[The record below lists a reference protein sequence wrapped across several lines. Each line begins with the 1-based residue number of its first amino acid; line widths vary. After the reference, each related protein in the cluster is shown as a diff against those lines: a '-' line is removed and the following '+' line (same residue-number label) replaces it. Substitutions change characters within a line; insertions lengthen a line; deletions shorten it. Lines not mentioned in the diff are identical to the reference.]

1 MRQNWYIHRT
11 EIKLIFYITERF
23 MYATPFTLDGR
34 AHGELHEQYKRKTIL
49 TTNHFFPY
57 VKTRLSVIN
66 REQVRLS
73 DTAVAEYFSKYRDKK
88 RNCS

>member
-1 MRQNWYIHRT
+1 
-11 EIKLIFYITERF
+11 

-49 TTNHFFPY
+49 TTNHVFPY

-66 REQVRLS
+66 REQVTYIQLI
-73 DTAVAEYFSKYRDKK
+73 KK
-88 RNCS
+88 WCVKGTYYIW

>member
-1 MRQNWYIHRT
+1 
-11 EIKLIFYITERF
+11 

-34 AHGELHEQYKRKTIL
+34 AHGELQEQYKRKTIL

-66 REQVRLS
+66 REQVRWLCFQIIIHGLIVCGS
-73 DTAVAEYFSKYRDKK
+73 RTLAS
-88 RNCS
+88 